1 MSNLQASLVSYL
13 QTEQDPFQHVMAVLL
28 DMQQQLEATRQR
40 QCNEK
45 ILDLLLGDLQ
55 STAREVRQMPLAPGS
70 WTKAVQGKLLK
81 HIRNASVELLLALD
95 QVVAYG
101 RTYRFYQHLAIC
113 QEHLAE
119 ALLVCKEDTLAG
131 SSSLHECAD
140 APQLPSGD
148 LHTDIQRCCSAIL
161 VARTALAYEQQK
173 LANQYGVSS
182 DCYRALLAAL
192 IALNTPVK
200 SLCDLLAET
209 RYRLNDPFA
218 PCDQLQIHLYYIDEQ
233 NRRLVALI
241 RTLQTLSTNRQI
253 KRICLEISLTLDALL
268 QCSTEVPLAVKALLN
283 HLPSVRKSVRR
294 LCLVPSYGDPGRQED
309 HDV

>member
-1 MSNLQASLVSYL
+1 MMSNLQASLVSYL

-113 QEHLAE
+113 QEHLARWQAPALFMSVRTPLNSLLVISTQIYNAA
-119 ALLVCKEDTLAG
+119 ALL
-131 SSSLHECAD
+131 SLWREQHW
-140 APQLPSGD
+140 
-148 LHTDIQRCCSAIL
+148 HTNSRSWQISMEYRPIATEPCS
-161 VARTALAYEQQK
+161 
-173 LANQYGVSS
+173 
-182 DCYRALLAAL
+182 LL
-192 IALNTPVK
+192 
-200 SLCDLLAET
+200 LL
-209 RYRLNDPFA
+209 L
-218 PCDQLQIHLYYIDEQ
+218 
-233 NRRLVALI
+233 
-241 RTLQTLSTNRQI
+241 
-253 KRICLEISLTLDALL
+253 
-268 QCSTEVPLAVKALLN
+268 
-283 HLPSVRKSVRR
+283 
-294 LCLVPSYGDPGRQED
+294 
-309 HDV
+309 